1 MTHVSII
8 KTRNGEYKGFNCIG
22 HSGYADAGEDIVCA
36 AISVL
41 VINTINSLEQLAG
54 EKFELVTGEEEGLID
69 CRFVSTINENSKLL
83 LDSMVLGLQEIK
95 KQYGKTFIDLTFEE
109 V

>member
-8 KTRNGEYKGFNCIG
+8 KSRNGEYKGFNCIG
-22 HSGYADAGEDIVCA
+22 HSGYANSGEDIVCA

-54 EKFELVTGEEEGLID
+54 EKFKLVIDSEDGLID
-69 CRFVSTINENSKLL
+69 CRFEYKINEKSKLL
-83 LDSMVLGLQEIK
+83 LDSMILGLQEIK

>member
-8 KTRNGEYKGFNCIG
+8 KTRDGEYKGFNCIG

-41 VINTINSLEQLAG
+41 VINTINSLEVLAD
-54 EKFELVTGEEEGLID
+54 EKVQLVTNETEGLID
-69 CRFVSTINENSKLL
+69 CRLIDTNNEKSQLL
-83 LDSMVLGLQEIK
+83 LASMILGLQEIK
-95 KQYGKTFIDLTFEE
+95 KQYGKTYIDLTFEE

>member
-8 KTRNGEYKGFNCIG
+8 KTRNGEYRGFNCIG

-41 VINTINSLEQLAG
+41 VINTINSLDQLAG
-54 EKFELVTGEEEGLID
+54 EKFKLVTNEEEGLID
-69 CRFVSTINENSKLL
+69 CRFEKNINEKSKLL
-83 LDSMVLGLQEIK
+83 LDSMVLGLGEIK